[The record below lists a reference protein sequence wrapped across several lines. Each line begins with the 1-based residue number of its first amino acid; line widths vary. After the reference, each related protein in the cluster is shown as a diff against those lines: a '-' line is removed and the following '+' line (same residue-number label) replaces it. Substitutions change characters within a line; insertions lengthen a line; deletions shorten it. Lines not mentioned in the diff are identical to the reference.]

1 MKSPHRPL
9 ANQTEFPSVG
19 SPPKKASER
28 RKRRFGVRTAREG
41 FSLIEVLLA
50 VLVLGLSLV
59 AFFGALGDGVAIVAS
74 ASQYET
80 ARTLMNK
87 LELME
92 PLDLEDLDEG
102 EDSGHFDGDFRNFRW
117 RRTITLASKEED
129 ELYRIETRIEWGD
142 HRDPGVESVETY
154 LHLPTA
160 RREGWVK
167 DAVPFR

>member
-1 MKSPHRPL
+1 MQRFQCPQAPAKKV
-9 ANQTEFPSVG
+9 PSVG
-19 SPPKKASER
+19 SPKKKASER
-28 RKRRFGVRTAREG
+28 RKLCGEAEGSREG

-80 ARTLMNK
+80 ARTLMNR

-102 EDSGHFDGDFRNFRW
+102 EDSGFFDGEYRNFRW
-117 RRTITLASKEED
+117 RRIITLEGKEED

-142 HRDPGVESVETY
+142 QRDPGVESVETF

-167 DAVPFR
+167 P